1 MEILLAIVGVACL
14 LFFAHAARGDSGMS
28 RSLLTFLGMGIVS
41 IVAVWIVLTVL
52 GALLGLTTAIAG
64 FLLFRVAPIM
74 LAGWLVLK
82 LVSKVRNRSRLS
94 AADRKWLEDG

>member
-1 MEILLAIVGVACL
+1 MGVLLAIAVVACL
-14 LFFAHAARGDSGMS
+14 LFFTRAARDDSSMT

-64 FLLFRVAPIM
+64 FLLFKVAPIM
-74 LAGWLVLK
+74 LVGWAVLK
-82 LVSKVRNRSRLS
+82 LMARFRNRDALS
-94 AADRKWLEDG
+94 AADRKWLERG